1 MKNIMS
7 SSQAKVQ
14 QTKLLPNWNLNDLY
28 HKDSLEEDINN
39 DLAKLKNLAQDFA
52 DKYKNKV
59 VFLKANQL
67 LKALAEYEEISELAG
82 KLSTYAYLSYSVAL
96 NDTAT
101 IALYQKIQESI
112 TSATA
117 NLIFFTL
124 EINTIPDEEFAHI
137 LQGSDEL
144 YSYKNW
150 FVGLRA
156 MKPFQLSEAEEKLL
170 HEKAI
175 TGNHAWVRLYDET
188 LESLRFNIDNKT
200 IPANQALEIL
210 SDADPV
216 KRKDAAQEISR
227 IFNENKRIFTFI
239 INTIIKDKY
248 IDDQKRG
255 LQQPIKARN
264 IVNQIEDEVVE
275 TLIEVV
281 KQNYANLSH
290 RYYKLKSKLLGKQQL
305 AYWDRNAPLPMDDN
319 RLYSWQEAKNI
330 VLDSYHEFSP
340 EMAQLAQKFFD
351 NNWIDA
357 PPTAGKMSGAYSHP
371 SVPSVH
377 PYILVNFHGKA
388 RDIMTLAHELGHG
401 VHQILAAQNGYLLAD
416 TPLTIAET
424 ASVFGEQLVFRNLL
438 KLTKDRD
445 AYKVMLAQKIEDML
459 NTVIRQIAFCEF
471 EKQLHSA
478 RREGELS
485 ADQIGSIWMKIQ
497 QESLGNAF
505 DLEEGYSCYWMYIS
519 HFIHA
524 PFYVYAYA
532 FGDCLVNS
540 LYGLYA
546 QNFPNFKEKY
556 LELLKAGGSRNYK
569 ELLAEFGLDAKS
581 PEFWQHGLNTI
592 ANLIDELEGLL
603 MA

>member
-1 MKNIMS
+1 MKSIMS
-7 SSQAKVQ
+7 LSQAKVQ
-14 QTKLLPNWNLNDLY
+14 QTKLLPNWNLDDLY
-28 HKDSLEEDINN
+28 RKDSLEQDINN
-39 DLAKLKNLAQDFA
+39 DLAKLKELAQNFA
-52 DKYKNKV
+52 NEYKNKIV
-59 VFLKANQL
+59 SFNAGQL
-67 LKALAEYEEISELAG
+67 LKAIKEYQAISELAG
-82 KLSTYAYLSYSVAL
+82 KLSTYAYLAYSVAL

-101 IALYQKIQESI
+101 IALYQKIQENI
-112 TSATA
+112 TSSTA

-124 EINTIPDEEFAHI
+124 DINKIPDEAFTLI
-137 LQGSDEL
+137 LQGNDEL
-144 YSYKNW
+144 NYYKNW
-150 FVGLRA
+150 FAGLRA

-188 LESLRFNIDNKT
+188 LESLRFNIDNKQ

-210 SDADPV
+210 SDADPA
-216 KRKDAAQEISR
+216 KRKAAAAEISR
-227 IFNENKRIFTFI
+227 VFAENKRVFTFI
-239 INTIIKDKY
+239 VNTIIKDKY

-290 RYYKLKSKLLGKQQL
+290 RYYKLKAKLLGKQQL
-305 AYWDRNAPLPMDDN
+305 QYWDRNAPLPMDDN
-319 RLYSWQEAKNI
+319 RLYSWQEAKSI
-330 VLDSYHEFSP
+330 VLDAYQGFSP
-340 EMAQLAQKFFD
+340 EMARLAQKFFD

-371 SVPSVH
+371 SVPSAH

-438 KLTKDRD
+438 RLTKDRN

-478 RREGELS
+478 RRQDELS
-485 ADQIGSIWMKIQ
+485 AEQIGNIWMRIQ

-505 DLEEGYSCYWMYIS
+505 NFEESYSCYWMYIS
-519 HFIHA
+519 HFIHT

-556 LELLKAGGSRNYK
+556 LNLLKAGGSRNYK
-569 ELLAEFGLDAKS
+569 ELLSEFGLDAKN

-592 ANLIDELEGLL
+592 ANLIDEIEGLID
-603 MA
+603 